1 MSQSITLKEWLI
13 DRQENG
19 DDGTGYESEEKVSQS
34 AFIIYDKNTQAT
46 LATLPLTIPIGSTV
60 EGYTKAG
67 LNVGWKWGV
76 L

>member
-1 MSQSITLKEWLI
+1 M
-13 DRQENG
+13 
-19 DDGTGYESEEKVSQS
+19 SQS

-60 EGYTKAG
+60 EGFAKAG
-67 LNVGWKWGV
+67 LNVGWKWGE